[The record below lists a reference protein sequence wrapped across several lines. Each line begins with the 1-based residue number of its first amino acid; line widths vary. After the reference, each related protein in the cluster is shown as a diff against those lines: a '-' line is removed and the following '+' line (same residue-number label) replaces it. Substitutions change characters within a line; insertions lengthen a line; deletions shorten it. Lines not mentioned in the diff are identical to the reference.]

1 MLEPCACAPMPRP
14 LLLLL
19 LAAGVLLAAPGQ
31 AQTCSQLRS
40 CEEAMRSLRD
50 GNWGLDRD
58 GDGIPC
64 QNTLCKDYRR
74 PTGGS
79 GSSAGP
85 RPVMVIQTGPA
96 AAPQPRSRQ
105 PAALPAAGLVELV
118 SVGDGDSIRV
128 RGRDG
133 QPVTVRLACIDAPET
148 AQGPAGAEATATLRQ
163 LLEARPLELR
173 PQTVD
178 RYGRTVAE
186 VIAGGRNVNLEMVRT
201 GAAFVYHQYLR
212 DCDGN
217 AYITA
222 EQQAQRFRQGVW
234 RWDQGLERPWD
245 FRRRIRNR

>member
-1 MLEPCACAPMPRP
+1 MIRP
-14 LLLLL
+14 LLLLAAVV
-19 LAAGVLLAAPGQ
+19 LAAAPGQ
-31 AQTCSQLRS
+31 AQTCSQLSS

-50 GNWGLDRD
+50 GNRGLDRD

-74 PTGGS
+74 PASG

-85 RPVMVIQTGPA
+85 RPVMGIQTGPA
-96 AAPQPRSRQ
+96 AAPQPRSR
-105 PAALPAAGLVELV
+105 PPVAPLVGGPVELV
-118 SVGDGDSIRV
+118 SIGDGDTIRV

-148 AQGPAGAEATATLRQ
+148 AQGPPGAEATATLRQ
-163 LLEARPLELR
+163 LLEAGPLELR
-173 PQTVD
+173 PQTTD

-201 GAAFVYHQYLR
+201 GAAFVYYQYLR
-212 DCDGN
+212 DCDQT
-217 AYITA
+217 AYIAA

-234 RWDQGLERPWD
+234 RWDGGTERPWD
-245 FRRRIRNR
+245 FRSRIRNR